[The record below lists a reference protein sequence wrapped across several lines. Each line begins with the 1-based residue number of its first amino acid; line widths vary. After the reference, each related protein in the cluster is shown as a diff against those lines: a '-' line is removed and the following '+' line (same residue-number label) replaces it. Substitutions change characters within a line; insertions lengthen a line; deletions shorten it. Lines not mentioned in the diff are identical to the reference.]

1 MVNYTLTSTTNL
13 LQIRVI
19 ILAFVLLF
27 TIINLILTIHE
38 LHVHFSSGEHLGRI
52 LGESG
57 PEEEEGAGGVVSRVT
72 PEEYNELLKEL
83 DNFEMIIEKGRY
95 LYNEEKQV

>member
-38 LHVHFSSGEHLGRI
+38 LYVHLSCGEHSGRI

-57 PEEEEGAGGVVSRVT
+57 PEEEEGTGGVASSVT
-72 PEEYNELLKEL
+72 PEEYNKLLEELN
-83 DNFEMIIEKGRY
+83 NFEMIIEKGRY
-95 LYNEEKQV
+95 LYNEEKHV

>member
-38 LHVHFSSGEHLGRI
+38 LHVYLSSGEHFGRI

-57 PEEEEGAGGVVSRVT
+57 PEEEGAGGVVSRVT

-95 LYNEEKQV
+95 LYNEEKRV